1 MYPKAP
7 TREAAVDSDQLT
19 TEEQAAN
26 YQTTK
31 HIRLVQRLLH
41 SVVKDLLD
49 RADRHDLSKLERPE
63 VDGFAKAKPLAG
75 MTYGSAE
82 FDEQKKS
89 LQVAL
94 DHHYAR
100 NSHHPE
106 HFKNGVNDMTLL
118 DVLEMFV
125 DWKASS
131 LRHNDGNIRKS
142 IEINANRFGLSP
154 QLMRV
159 LENTAALF
167 DDVEE

>member
-1 MYPKAP
+1 MEP
-7 TREAAVDSDQLT
+7 LT
-19 TEEQAAN
+19 IEEKAAN
-26 YQTTK
+26 FETTK

-41 SVVKDLLD
+41 QVVKELLD
-49 RADRHDLSKLERPE
+49 RADRHDSSKLERPE
-63 VDGFAKAKPLAG
+63 VDGFAKAAPLSG

-82 FDEQKKS
+82 FEQQKKALLGAA
-89 LQVAL
+89 LQ
-94 DHHYAR
+94 HHYAR

-142 IEINANRFGLSP
+142 VEINANRFGLSP
-154 QLMRV
+154 QLARV
-159 LENTAALF
+159 LENTAAMF
-167 DDVEE
+167 DTAEGD